1 MEYTTLGKS
10 GIKISRICLGAM
22 TFGCGDMVLEG
33 KTTPTPWLLNQE
45 QTDEMVKTAL
55 DNGINFF
62 DTANVYNSGTSEIFL
77 GKSIKK
83 FAKRE
88 DVVIATMKENYPL
101 KQLKENVM
109 NLSRGWILLTLIYI

>member
-33 KTTPTPWLLNQE
+33 KSTPTPWLLNQE

-62 DTANVYNSGTSEIFL
+62 DTANCYNSGTSEIFL
-77 GKSIKK
+77 GKSLKK
-83 FAKRE
+83 YAKKRRCSHC
-88 DVVIATMKENYPL
+88 Y
-101 KQLKENVM
+101 
-109 NLSRGWILLTLIYI
+109 